1 MTKLTRLVRGL
12 GILAAVTVAGCES
25 LNIPNPN
32 APDAKRALTEGA
44 GLQAV
49 AAGSIKTWMDTY
61 MANPTTVLCTQ
72 ANSCTASWN
81 NDNMRHY
88 SDITG
93 TTSDCPQRCGW
104 ANDPNAVQRD
114 SPLNYWAG
122 YYSALTLANDALI
135 GIRQNH
141 IVITDVP
148 TTKLTETVAQLMQAA
163 NLAEL
168 AINYD
173 KAYIVTDST
182 NVLAIQ
188 QGIISYKDRKQVRDT
203 ALAKLDAAIAL
214 ANANTFTTPAAW
226 TNGTPYTNV
235 QIAQIAN
242 TMAARL
248 LAYWPRSG
256 AENALVD
263 WVRVASY
270 ASKGMSTGS
279 RFDFMFTGDG
289 DCSTPSWCPEE
300 LTWFDDP
307 TSGRVHTRIAH
318 MMDPTQ
324 KDPFDSTNG
333 GSPPPNSP
341 DLRYGDGTYGDSS
354 MIQGVG
360 NIPKDAGA
368 GTDFMWSSQNVMR
381 PTRGQYH
388 QSNTGFIR
396 WDCDGKDD
404 QSSIGYAFCP
414 FPVLMAAQNDLIWAE
429 ALIHTGDLATAA
441 TLINNSRVT
450 RGGLPPATAA
460 QGVAI
465 LTTELNYEQEVELFA
480 LGATSFY
487 NNRRYDNLYPG
498 TPAEMP
504 VPWKELGVFGQA
516 LYTYGGAGAPRQSP
530 TPP

>member
-1 MTKLTRLVRGL
+1 
-12 GILAAVTVAGCES
+12 
-25 LNIPNPN
+25 
-32 APDAKRALTEGA
+32 
-44 GLQAV
+44 
-49 AAGSIKTWMDTY
+49 

-93 TTSDCPQRCGW
+93 STSDCPQRCGW

-114 SPLNYWAG
+114 SPLNYWQG
-122 YYSALTLANDALI
+122 YYSALSSANDVLTA
-135 GIRQNH
+135 IRQNH
-141 IVITDVP
+141 LIITDTA
-148 TTKLTETVAQLMQAA
+148 TTKLTETIAQLMQAA

-173 KAYIVTDST
+173 KGYIALDST
-182 NVLAIQ
+182 NLLTLV
-188 QGIISYKDRKQVRDT
+188 YKDRKQMRDT
-203 ALAKLDAAIAL
+203 ALAKLDATILL
-214 ANANTFTTPAAW
+214 ANANVFNTPAGW
-226 TNGTPYTNV
+226 TNGTSYSNT
-235 QIAQIAN
+235 QIVQIAN

-263 WVRVASY
+263 WARVASY
-270 ASKGMSTGS
+270 ASKGMSVGA
-279 RFDFMFTGDG
+279 RFDFVFTGDG
-289 DCSTPSWCPEE
+289 CTAFCPEA

-324 KDPFDSTNG
+324 KDPFDSVAG

-341 DLRYGDGTYGDSS
+341 DKRYGDGSYGTAA
-354 MIQGVG
+354 MVTGYG

-381 PTRGQYH
+381 PSRGQYH

-396 WDCDGKDD
+396 WDCDGMDD
-404 QSSIGYAFCP
+404 ANSIGYGYCP
-414 FPVLMAAQNDLIWAE
+414 YPVLMAAQNDLIWAE

-450 RGGLPPATAA
+450 RGGLAPATAA
-460 QGVAI
+460 DGVAG

-504 VPWKELGVFGQA
+504 VPWKELGVFGQP
-516 LYTYGGAGAPRQSP
+516 LYTYGGAGNPRQSP